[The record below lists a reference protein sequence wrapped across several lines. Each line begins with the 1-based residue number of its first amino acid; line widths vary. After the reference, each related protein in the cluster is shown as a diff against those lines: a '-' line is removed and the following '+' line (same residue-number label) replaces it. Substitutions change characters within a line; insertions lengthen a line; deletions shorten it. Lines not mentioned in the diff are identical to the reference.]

1 MRVRDGNM
9 IQDWG
14 EFKNWGKET
23 HLLLLECREWLS
35 HVPTSLSSSSFCLR
49 EVWAGRWT
57 GGTGEGLFYNVP
69 GPPEGNAVHCHYEW
83 KWASHWLQGPHYL
96 HFSTF
101 HQGRCQLSGMSVWSH
116 KEIKLAHPV
125 KLKCLI
131 VIRIQSCTFRSHRME
146 PRICR
151 DPGKDHLSP
160 SITAHMEADRC
171 SWWRWPV

>member
-1 MRVRDGNM
+1 MH
-9 IQDWG
+9 
-14 EFKNWGKET
+14 FKRILNLKRNPLAVAWVSGVVVS
-23 HLLLLECREWLS
+23 CS
-35 HVPTSLSSSSFCLR
+35 NFSFCAVSFCLR

-57 GGTGEGLFYNVP
+57 EALEKGCFTMSLGHQRGML
-69 GPPEGNAVHCHYEW
+69 
-83 KWASHWLQGPHYL
+83 
-96 HFSTF
+96 STAIMSESGHLIGYKDHTTSISSSF

-116 KEIKLAHPV
+116 KEIKLAHSV

-131 VIRIQSCTFRSHRME
+131 VIRIRSCTSRSHRME

-171 SWWRWPV
+171 SWWRWPA